1 MFFAI
6 AWWRSATCHSGFEGV
21 QRDLKRSYDSRK
33 LRLKDTVVFPQNVIV
48 SDATYSEKW
57 GGGERPAWTGQRKDR
72 FLISSHL
79 LMWGNK
85 RERYRWGNWIE
96 HLSSAEKKR
105 VEGGINLRGIKG
117 YKEQINRS
125 GWKCKTHQ
133 TQQCTGEKERQ
144 TSNCSMPHGYFC
156 NNPLWSMVET
166 SRWIY
171 HYEFIRVWN
180 QERGAF
186 VLLLAF
192 LLSALFMTLLNLS
205 CMKRF
210 TVQRFIVLK
219 MAVLIVIC

>member
-1 MFFAI
+1 M
-6 AWWRSATCHSGFEGV
+6 
-21 QRDLKRSYDSRK
+21 RK
-33 LRLKDTVVFPQNVIV
+33 LNWT
-48 SDATYSEKW
+48 SEFSREEESRRWYKS
-57 GGGERPAWTGQRKDR
+57 ER
-72 FLISSHL
+72 
-79 LMWGNK
+79 NK
-85 RERYRWGNWIE
+85 
-96 HLSSAEKKR
+96 
-105 VEGGINLRGIKG
+105 VKG

-125 GWKCKTHQ
+125 GWTCKTHQ

-210 TVQRFIVLK
+210 TVQRFLVLM

>member
-1 MFFAI
+1 M
-6 AWWRSATCHSGFEGV
+6 G
-21 QRDLKRSYDSRK
+21 KK
-33 LRLKDTVVFPQNVIV
+33 
-48 SDATYSEKW
+48 
-57 GGGERPAWTGQRKDR
+57 RPAWTGQRKDR
-72 FLISSHL
+72 FLTSSHVS
-79 LMWGNK
+79 MWGNK

-96 HLSSAEKKR
+96 HLRFSREEESRRWYKSERNK
-105 VEGGINLRGIKG
+105 VKG

-144 TSNCSMPHGYFC
+144 TSNCIMPHGYFC

-210 TVQRFIVLK
+210 TVQRFIVLM